1 MTAKGRYTAGESLYS
16 GASSDGADQEECPDY
31 ADTQNRP
38 APEAVVR
45 LYVLFFVLVVAE
57 VVEDPGPEEKVRE
70 GAVPDTVVGAVVV
83 GALGVGHP
91 LRKALIA
98 GLADGATAP

>member
-1 MTAKGRYTAGESLYS
+1 
-16 GASSDGADQEECPDY
+16 
-31 ADTQNRP
+31 
-38 APEAVVR
+38 
-45 LYVLFFVLVVAE
+45 
-57 VVEDPGPEEKVRE
+57 
-70 GAVPDTVVGAVVV
+70 VPDTVVGAVVV